1 VLAVKESVA
10 LTQIRLALGDQPGV
24 ILWRNSTGVA
34 RAASGHHVRYGL
46 AVGSADLIGIVDGR
60 FVALEVKSDSGRLR
74 PEQELYLELVRKHGG
89 FAAVVRD
96 GAEALAA
103 IARCRAGESL

>member
-1 VLAVKESVA
+1 M
-10 LTQIRLALGDQPGV
+10 QIRLALGDLPGV
-24 ILWRNSTGVA
+24 VMWRNSTGVA
-34 RAASGHHVRYGL
+34 QAASGHHVRYGL

-60 FVALEVKSDSGRLR
+60 FVALEVKSGSGRLR

-96 GAEALAA
+96 GAEALEA